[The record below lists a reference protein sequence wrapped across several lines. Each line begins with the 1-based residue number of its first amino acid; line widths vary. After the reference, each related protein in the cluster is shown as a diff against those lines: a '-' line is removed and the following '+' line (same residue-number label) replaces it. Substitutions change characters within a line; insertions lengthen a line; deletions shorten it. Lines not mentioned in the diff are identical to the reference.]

1 MRTAL
6 KGAGVEMNKK
16 DLPQLVRQASEITPP
31 KERLEA
37 VARLKQMPMQRPVA
51 HLLCDCVGHMDHPA
65 WRTAAAQALG
75 YHKAGKEFEEVQAQ
89 LVEYAQKERDPI
101 VARAIVFALQG
112 SKGAKALLCHSRE
125 EVVLEVLFGMSFFQK
140 DLERILEIYF
150 QRSETRILKVIL
162 KQVQAGGCCASVVVR
177 FLMSADGLEDLC
189 SVSGRIFQLFGVLDQ
204 SDLFRALIGRTE
216 EIQRTYRDIWT
227 GIRRRERQQE
237 LLGIFEDRVREDGAS
252 KSFIRAVVEIIG
264 AADEAIFDRYRRAL
278 RSLMGAMGLEEALF
292 LIQEAET
299 AGRDMEKAGI
309 GRLAELLV
317 ALVRSVPA
325 VAPQA
330 QSVLGQW
337 KVISPGAQV
346 QAFQARAR

>member
-1 MRTAL
+1 MRTAW
-6 KGAGVEMNKK
+6 KGAGVKMNKK
-16 DLPQLVRQASEITPP
+16 DLQKMVRQASEITPP

-37 VARLKQMPMQRPVA
+37 VTRLKQVSMRRPVA
-51 HLLCDCVGHMDHPA
+51 QFLCDCVGHMDHPA
-65 WRTAAAQALG
+65 WRTAAAQVLG

-89 LVEYAQKERDPI
+89 LVKYVKKERDPI
-101 VARAIVFALQG
+101 VARAIVFALQD
-112 SKGAKALLCHSRE
+112 SEGAKALLCHTQG
-125 EVVLEVLFGMSFFQK
+125 EVVLEALFGMLFCQK
-140 DLERILEIYF
+140 NLERILKVYF
-150 QRSETRILKVIL
+150 ERSETRILKVIL
-162 KQVQAGGCCASVVVR
+162 KQVQAGGCCASVVGY
-177 FLMSADGLEDLC
+177 LMSADGLENLC

-227 GIRRRERQQE
+227 GIRRRERHQE
-237 LLGIFEDRVREDGAS
+237 LMGIFEDRVREDGAS
-252 KSFIRAVVEIIG
+252 NSFIRAVVEIMR
-264 AADEAIFDRYRRAL
+264 ADEAIFDRYRRAL
-278 RSLMGAMGLEEALF
+278 RSLMGAMGLDEALF

-299 AGRDMEKAGI
+299 AGQDMEKVGI

-346 QAFQARAR
+346 QAFHAGAR